1 MTLSYYYDGVI
12 FTVIYFT
19 VELLI
24 DSIYKENTMLR
35 TYHNKLVRDKIPD
48 IIRLQGNHP
57 ECHIA
62 NDRTEYCQA
71 LREKILEEAIELKKC
86 MGLAHFKRLTFIK
99 NWWANP
105 GLEFENDESSMRQ
118 TRNQGPSRVLLLF

>member
-1 MTLSYYYDGVI
+1 M
-12 FTVIYFT
+12 
-19 VELLI
+19 
-24 DSIYKENTMLR
+24 KR

-71 LREKILEEAIELKKC
+71 LREKILEEAIELKESQDIYELIDVLEAAYC
-86 MGLAHFKRLTFIK
+86 LIEAE
-99 NWWANP
+99 N
-105 GLEFENDESSMRQ
+105 LEFTKIEELRKKKNIERGSFTKRIILEYVERKNS
-118 TRNQGPSRVLLLF
+118 